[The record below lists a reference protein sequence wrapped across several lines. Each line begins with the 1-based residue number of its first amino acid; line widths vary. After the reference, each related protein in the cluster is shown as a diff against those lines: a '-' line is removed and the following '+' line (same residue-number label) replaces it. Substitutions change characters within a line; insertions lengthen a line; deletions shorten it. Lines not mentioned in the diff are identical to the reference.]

1 MACIKKRGE
10 ANLEKMAPEG
20 SSKRAMALTGSVGSV
35 VGGGVAGAVLAGP
48 AAPLGFVVGALVGGL
63 VVAGVLV
70 SDGVLDEQATDADN
84 EQPANVKLEDALL
97 GNFRGD
103 KCNGPDARSRPF
115 GSPPPTGGKGTTTDT
130 DLFSRLGGKGP
141 NPWLPA
147 KPAKSGGGPNA
158 GNGSGDGRGGGSDGG
173 SKAGQGGSEVGGES
187 GGGNGG
193 AAHSGLKLPGP
204 LDRLSTKWTEWTT
217 KHDDAPGY
225 GEEGWRGEQ
234 AWKTK

>member
-1 MACIKKRGE
+1 MER
-10 ANLEKMAPEG
+10 MAPEG
-20 SSKRAMALTGSVGSV
+20 SKERAMALTGSVGGV

-48 AAPLGFVVGALVGGL
+48 AAPIGFVVGALVGGL

-70 SDGVLDEQATDADN
+70 SDGVLDEQATEADH
-84 EQPANVKLEDALL
+84 EQPTNAKLEDALL
-97 GNFRGD
+97 GKYRGG
-103 KCNGPDARSRPF
+103 NGSGPDAGSRPDKGN
-115 GSPPPTGGKGTTTDT
+115 GSSGGTGPNTKK

-147 KPAKSGGGPNA
+147 EPAKSGG
-158 GNGSGDGRGGGSDGG
+158 NGSNGGNEPNGGSGSEDGREAA
-173 SKAGQGGSEVGGES
+173 SKVGQGGGDVVAEA

-193 AAHSGLKLPGP
+193 AASSSP
-204 LDRLSTKWTEWTT
+204 LDRLSTMWSEWTT
-217 KHDDAPGY
+217 KDDYVPGY